1 MLLEMKPAC
10 LPTGSP
16 GRTGWLPG
24 LFFFYLDQRYGR
36 SIVFVD
42 LHAEPAVGLCCVH
55 GIDADVVAYLDVERD
70 LRPIVVVVT
79 DIRIVVKEDGA
90 SRLRIAEFHRF
101 DVSSEIVFQALL
113 VQIGDL

>member
-1 MLLEMKPAC
+1 MSGPC
-10 LPTGSP
+10 FP

-36 SIVFVD
+36 AIVFVD

-55 GIDADVVAYLDVERD
+55 GIDADVIAYLGGEID
-70 LRPIVVVVT
+70 LRPVVVVVT
-79 DIRIVVKEDGA
+79 DIRIVVKENGV

-101 DVSSEIVFQALL
+101 DVSSEIVFRAL
-113 VQIGDL
+113 VVEIGDL